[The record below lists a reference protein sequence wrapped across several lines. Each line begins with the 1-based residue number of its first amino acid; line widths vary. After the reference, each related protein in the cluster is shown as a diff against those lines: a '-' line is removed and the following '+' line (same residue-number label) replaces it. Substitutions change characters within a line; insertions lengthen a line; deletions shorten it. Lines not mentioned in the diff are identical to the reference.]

1 MESLSSRLSG
11 WKYYALWSNVPDIS
25 LTVAEFRRFLF
36 SGPQVPGRLTDEPD
50 VDQGDQLDQ
59 VLNEVSTVLWRE
71 RQLLELLVFKLEE
84 EQLLLNAGKSR
95 WVNHAS
101 REVEIV
107 LDQLR
112 AAELLRAVKVEA
124 AAEELGL
131 PSYPGLRSLSK
142 ASPEP
147 WSSIFARHRQAFL
160 ELTSEVRDLSELNRH
175 LLAKGRDAAREALN
189 WLTGNSG
196 PPAQAYTSAGIASQ
210 APTGHLLVNE
220 AI

>member
-1 MESLSSRLSG
+1 M
-11 WKYYALWSNVPDIS
+11 
-25 LTVAEFRRFLF
+25 
-36 SGPQVPGRLTDEPD
+36 GRDSTDEPC
-50 VDQGDQLDQ
+50 VELGDQRDQ
-59 VLNEVSTVLWRE
+59 VLNDVSTVLWRE

-84 EQLLLNAGKSR
+84 EQLLLNAGKAR

-124 AAEELGL
+124 AATELGL
-131 PSYPGLRSLSK
+131 PSYPGLRSLSQ
-142 ASPEP
+142 AAPEP

-160 ELTSEVRDLSELNRH
+160 ELTSEVRDLSERNRH

-189 WLTGNSG
+189 WLTGNGS
-196 PPAQAYTSAGIASQ
+196 PPAQAYTATGVASQ
-210 APTGHLLVNE
+210 SPAGHLLVNE